1 MKDPRVFIEHILE
14 SIERI
19 NGYIA
24 QRSVEDFLAPG
35 ELEDAVIRRPEI
47 IGEAA
52 TKLPEAFKAQH
63 PEVPWSQI
71 SGMRNKLIHEYFGV
85 DLALTW
91 RTVQKDLP
99 ELEWEITKILAELES
114 EEP

>member
-1 MKDPRVFIEHILE
+1 MKDPRVFVEQILE

-24 QRSVEDFLAPG
+24 QRSVEDFMAPG
-35 ELEDAVIRRPEI
+35 ELQDAVIRRLEI

-85 DLALTW
+85 DLGLTW

-99 ELEWEITKILAELES
+99 ELERQLGEILKELES
-114 EEP
+114 KGL